1 MFISRNRVNE
11 LMELGQRAED
21 EELPTFDILREI
33 MEHYRKG
40 IDYLTLLTEVNI
52 ARRTH
57 RRLVASPLRLSLLLP
72 ARRCLGLRRQEALS
86 GLRPQQAEVSEEVS
100 T

>member
-21 EELPTFDILREI
+21 EELRSGILREI

-52 ARRTH
+52 AVELIDVLWHLYSPAIT
-57 RRLVASPLRLSLLLP
+57 ASSSAAVPGSTTPRSSLRAST
-72 ARRCLGLRRQEALS
+72 AAS
-86 GLRPQQAEVSEEVS
+86 GSI
-100 T
+100 